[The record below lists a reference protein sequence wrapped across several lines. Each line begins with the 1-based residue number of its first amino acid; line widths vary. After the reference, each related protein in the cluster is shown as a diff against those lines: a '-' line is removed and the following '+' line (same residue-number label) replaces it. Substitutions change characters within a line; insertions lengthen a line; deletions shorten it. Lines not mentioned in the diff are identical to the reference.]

1 MEEKKTTWGLLYRF
15 MKAGAGLLWL
25 TLLLYAINLGME
37 FFPPFFQQV
46 YTDSII
52 TGENP
57 EWFEPLMIFY
67 VTLFVLELVAWLVLN
82 SHRRVLNMRFSLVS
96 QSRYIWHVL
105 RLPMSSFSRYI
116 GYFACI
122 K

>member
-1 MEEKKTTWGLLYRF
+1 MEVKKTTWGLLYRF

-37 FFPPFFQQV
+37 FFPPLFQQV

-52 TGENP
+52 TRENP
-57 EWFEPLMIFY
+57 PL
-67 VTLFVLELVAWLVLN
+67 
-82 SHRRVLNMRFSLVS
+82 
-96 QSRYIWHVL
+96 
-105 RLPMSSFSRYI
+105 PSFSVLV
-116 GYFACI
+116 

>member
-1 MEEKKTTWGLLYRF
+1 MEVKKTTWGLLYRF

-37 FFPPFFQQV
+37 FFPPLFQQV

-67 VTLFVLELVAWLVLN
+67 VT
-82 SHRRVLNMRFSLVS
+82 
-96 QSRYIWHVL
+96 
-105 RLPMSSFSRYI
+105 
-116 GYFACI
+116 
-122 K
+122 